1 MRIICIVL
9 ASLLQ
14 LFGNAQDTNMM
25 WYKNPARHFEEALPI
40 GNGRIGAMVYGGINK
55 DHISLNEATLWSG
68 HPVDPNM
75 NPEANKYLP
84 LIREALLHEDYQ
96 AADSLLHFVQG
107 KFSNSYA
114 PLGNLNLDF
123 NIPSV
128 SSYKRSLNIATGIA
142 RVDLVADQT
151 TYTREYFVSYP
162 QQVMFI
168 RLTSKGKNK
177 TNVTLKLESLLH
189 HITQAEL
196 LVDRPFKNR
205 LKMNG
210 IAPSLAEPNY
220 RGDME
225 NAVQFDPTHAM
236 RFMADARVLKTDG
249 QINSSDSS
257 ITVSGATQIILA
269 VSLATSF
276 NGFDKDPALDGKN
289 EVMICEQP
297 FNQLNTDSFE
307 KYLALHMADFGQ
319 YMNRVSLNIG
329 SSHNST
335 LPTDER
341 LKKFSAGEKDNALIS
356 LYFQYGRY
364 MMISSSRTSGAPI
377 NLQGIWNEQVRPPW
391 SSNYTINI
399 NTEMNYWPVEST
411 NLSEFHEPML
421 NLIKN
426 MSVTG
431 AVTAKSFYGLD
442 GWVAH
447 HNSDIWAITN
457 PVGDFGNGDPVWANW
472 TMGGTW
478 MSTHLWE
485 HFLFT
490 RDLGFLKNEAYPV
503 MKNAALFCLQFLVKD
518 KKGQLITSPSTSP
531 ENGFVTDKE
540 FRGNVF
546 YGGTADLSMIR
557 ELFSDVLDAQ
567 KILKHDEEFASKIE
581 SALANLHPY
590 TIGKK
595 GNLQEW
601 YYDWEDQD
609 PNHRHVSHLF
619 GLYPGS
625 SITMNKNPTLAKAVQ
640 KSLELRTNN
649 GTGWSIAW
657 KINLWARL
665 QNGKMALDAIRK
677 ILSYYPADKSEIV
690 MHGGGTYPNL
700 FDAHPPF
707 QIDGNFGAT
716 SGIAEMLMQSHDG
729 EILLL
734 PALPADWS
742 NGSVRG
748 LKARGNFTVDIS
760 WENGKLKKAVIT
772 PLGGMTQTIR
782 YQHKTWKLDSMK
794 PLIIQNL

>member
-1 MRIICIVL
+1 
-9 ASLLQ
+9 
-14 LFGNAQDTNMM
+14 
-25 WYKNPARHFEEALPI
+25 
-40 GNGRIGAMVYGGINK
+40 
-55 DHISLNEATLWSG
+55 
-68 HPVDPNM
+68 
-75 NPEANKYLP
+75 
-84 LIREALLHEDYQ
+84 
-96 AADSLLHFVQG
+96 
-107 KFSNSYA
+107 
-114 PLGNLNLDF
+114 
-123 NIPSV
+123 
-128 SSYKRSLNIATGIA
+128 
-142 RVDLVADQT
+142 
-151 TYTREYFVSYP
+151 
-162 QQVMFI
+162 
-168 RLTSKGKNK
+168 
-177 TNVTLKLESLLH
+177 
-189 HITQAEL
+189 
-196 LVDRPFKNR
+196 
-205 LKMNG
+205 
-210 IAPSLAEPNY
+210 
-220 RGDME
+220 
-225 NAVQFDPTHAM
+225 
-236 RFMADARVLKTDG
+236 
-249 QINSSDSS
+249 
-257 ITVSGATQIILA
+257 
-269 VSLATSF
+269 
-276 NGFDKDPALDGKN
+276 
-289 EVMICEQP
+289 
-297 FNQLNTDSFE
+297 
-307 KYLALHMADFGQ
+307 
-319 YMNRVSLNIG
+319 
-329 SSHNST
+329 
-335 LPTDER
+335 
-341 LKKFSAGEKDNALIS
+341 
-356 LYFQYGRY
+356 
-364 MMISSSRTSGAPI
+364 
-377 NLQGIWNEQVRPPW
+377 
-391 SSNYTINI
+391 
-399 NTEMNYWPVEST
+399 
-411 NLSEFHEPML
+411 
-421 NLIKN
+421 
-426 MSVTG
+426 
-431 AVTAKSFYGLD
+431 
-442 GWVAH
+442 
-447 HNSDIWAITN
+447 
-457 PVGDFGNGDPVWANW
+457 VWANW
-472 TMGGTW
+472 TMGGSW

-518 KKGQLITSPSTSP
+518 KKGLLITSPSTSP

-557 ELFSDVLDAQ
+557 ELFSDVLEAQ

-590 TIGKK
+590 SIGKK

-734 PALPADWS
+734 PALPAEWS
-742 NGSVRG
+742 TGSVTG

-760 WENGKLKKAVIT
+760 WENGKLKKAIIT

-782 YQHKTWKLDSMK
+782 YLHKTWKLNSMK
-794 PLIIQNL
+794 PLVIQNL